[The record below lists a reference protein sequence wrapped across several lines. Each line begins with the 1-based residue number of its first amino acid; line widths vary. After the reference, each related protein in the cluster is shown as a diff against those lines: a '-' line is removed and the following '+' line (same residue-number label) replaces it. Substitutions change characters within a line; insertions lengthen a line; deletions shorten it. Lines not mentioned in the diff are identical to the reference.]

1 MNIVNYTIAT
11 TLLLMSAAVTA
22 KPLSIATWNM
32 EHLASQNDKGCMPR
46 VSADYLK
53 LKKYA
58 EKVNADVFALQEIQN
73 VEALQRVF
81 DKDEYTLIVS
91 DRPETKPYDCKSWDE
106 KLKKKVKTGKK
117 STTQNV
123 AWAIKK
129 DVKHEYS
136 TTANIKEL
144 DLNTYLRYGLVL
156 HLPEH
161 DLVLV
166 NLHLKSS
173 CYDGNLPSYDA
184 GCTVKQV
191 QLERLNKWVNQQDTK
206 NIALLGDWNTK
217 IWSMQDYTTKQF
229 PSFNVNTL
237 SLKSCNPNYVKSGK
251 AQPGVD
257 NIFTNFTD
265 KEAVLYNFGEA
276 NSEGVENNREQ
287 MLSDHCAIKL
297 NLEI

>member
-1 MNIVNYTIAT
+1 MNTVKYTIASA
-11 TLLLMSAAVTA
+11 LLLMSAIVTG

-32 EHLASQNDKGCMPR
+32 EHLAVENDKGCMPR
-46 VSADYLK
+46 VSKDYLK

-58 EKVNADVFALQEIQN
+58 ETVDADIFALQEIQN
-73 VEALQRVF
+73 VDALKRVF
-81 DKDEYTLIVS
+81 DTNKYTLIIS
-91 DRPETKPYDCKSWDE
+91 DRPETKPYDCKVWDE

-123 AWAIKK
+123 AWAVKK
-129 DVKHEYS
+129 DIKYKYS
-136 TTANIKEL
+136 ASDNIREL

-156 HLPEH
+156 QLPEH
-161 DLVLV
+161 ELTLV

-184 GCTVKQV
+184 GCTVKQI
-191 QLERLNKWVNQQDTK
+191 QLERLKKWVDQQGDQK
-206 NIALLGDWNTK
+206 IVLLGDWNTK
-217 IWSMQDYTTKQF
+217 IWSMNDYTTKQF
-229 PSFNVNTL
+229 PSFKVNTL
-237 SLKSCNPNYVKSGK
+237 SLKSCNPDYLKNGK

-265 KEAVLYNFGEA
+265 KQANLYNFGKA
-276 NSEGVENNREQ
+276 NKEGVEQNREA

-297 NLEI
+297 DL